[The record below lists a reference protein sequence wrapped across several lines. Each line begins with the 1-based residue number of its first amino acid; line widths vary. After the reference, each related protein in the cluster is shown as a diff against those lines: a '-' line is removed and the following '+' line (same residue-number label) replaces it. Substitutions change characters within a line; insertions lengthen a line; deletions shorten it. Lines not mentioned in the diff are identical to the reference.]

1 MIVSVCKIMMRLPS
15 RNLKEK
21 RRLLK
26 SLGGRILNKF
36 SVDVAE
42 VDRNDQSETAVIGFA
57 VVANNGHIANRKIEE
72 ILDFIEE
79 TRMSSQIIDV
89 NRETMTGF

>member
-1 MIVSVCKIMMRLPS
+1 MIVSVCKIILSLPS

-26 SLGGRILNKF
+26 SLSSRILNKF

-42 VDRNDQSETAVIGFA
+42 VDCNDRSETAVIGFA
-57 VVANNGHIANRKIEE
+57 VVANSGNIASRRIEI

-79 TRMSSQIIDV
+79 SRMMTQIVDID
-89 NRETMTGF
+89 RETITGF